1 MIQNMSLFT
10 CPNCSQTTPI
20 FGHEGVARAC
30 AQYNIPFL
38 GDIPL
43 HAKICDDADR
53 GVPTV
58 VAEPGSERA
67 RVFLELAR
75 RIGEMVGL

>member
-1 MIQNMSLFT
+1 MH
-10 CPNCSQTTPI
+10 
-20 FGHEGVARAC
+20 G
-30 AQYNIPFL
+30 IPLL

-53 GVPTV
+53 GRPTV

-67 RVFLELAR
+67 KAFAGVAEKIATVMELK
-75 RIGEMVGL
+75 